1 MKSALVIAPMWNN
14 HHVAIWLDHA
24 LPGAFA
30 IYAFFM
36 RRCAL
41 LDRFPGWQP
50 MAIVAAIAFGLLRQG
65 SANNE
70 KLGVETTSK
79 HRWNGGEVKFRL
91 LKKRGDIHIE
101 AKLLKAREPNAM
113 CKRITQKIPPI
124 TAVENNERG
133 AHPRTHTPPNVQE
146 EFPRRMIEC
155 ATANNPGPN
164 HFFINYFFLH
174 AKIGSNAW
182 KKHMARTTK
191 SRMILRTFACHAREN
206 NI

>member
-1 MKSALVIAPMWNN
+1 MTVGCANEKLSIIVGMYMKSALVIAPMWNN
-14 HHVAIWLDHA
+14 HHVAIWLDHV

-79 HRWNGGEVKFRL
+79 HR
-91 LKKRGDIHIE
+91 
-101 AKLLKAREPNAM
+101 
-113 CKRITQKIPPI
+113 
-124 TAVENNERG
+124 
-133 AHPRTHTPPNVQE
+133 
-146 EFPRRMIEC
+146 
-155 ATANNPGPN
+155 
-164 HFFINYFFLH
+164 
-174 AKIGSNAW
+174 
-182 KKHMARTTK
+182 
-191 SRMILRTFACHAREN
+191 
-206 NI
+206 